1 MRGFL
6 GKNIEAHMAMAKART
21 SESWQ
26 VTDTQ
31 ATFNGCG
38 KVPYICVHMTP
49 KYLTPLMFSGISVKI
64 RFIT

>member
-1 MRGFL
+1 
-6 GKNIEAHMAMAKART
+6 MAMAKART

-38 KVPYICVHMTP
+38 KVPYIWVQITP
-49 KYLTPLMFSGISVKI
+49 KYLTPLIFAGISVKI
-64 RFIT
+64 RFMT

>member
-1 MRGFL
+1 ML
-6 GKNIEAHMAMAKART
+6 GNNTKAYIAMAKART

-38 KVPYICVHMTP
+38 KVPYICVQITP
-49 KYLTPLMFSGISVKI
+49 KYLTPLMFSGNSVKI
-64 RFIT
+64 RFMT